1 MNDSCNSIRGNGVLK
16 FRGSRLLGSRRLAV
30 IERHVGLATR
40 GMTSSFHVFPRFIA
54 ARPNPGLR
62 REFCRLHLRRRPPRE
77 LPANESELDPRI
89 WPARRTN
96 GPAERIRA
104 NSRIYINVSRRSSP
118 LLASPFRVSSSPAAE
133 ESGFMSFHLLSVRA
147 FALLNSPRFSAFFHA
162 SDIDNVADN
171 VLARVPRLRQ
181 NLLPRIY
188 FHLHY
193 VRRWSRTEVGAF
205 HQLLDTCIV
214 LFLNVS
220 RSMDKVES
228 PRALAAARRVL
239 HPSSRV
245 GECRVESSAACERCT
260 S

>member
-1 MNDSCNSIRGNGVLK
+1 
-16 FRGSRLLGSRRLAV
+16 
-30 IERHVGLATR
+30 
-40 GMTSSFHVFPRFIA
+40 
-54 ARPNPGLR
+54 
-62 REFCRLHLRRRPPRE
+62 
-77 LPANESELDPRI
+77 
-89 WPARRTN
+89 
-96 GPAERIRA
+96 
-104 NSRIYINVSRRSSP
+104 
-118 LLASPFRVSSSPAAE
+118 
-133 ESGFMSFHLLSVRA
+133 MSFHLLSVRCA

-162 SDIDNVADN
+162 SDIDNADN

-193 VRRWSRTEVGAF
+193 VRGWSLRTEVGAF

-228 PRALAAARRVL
+228 PRALAAARRVS

-260 S
+260 G